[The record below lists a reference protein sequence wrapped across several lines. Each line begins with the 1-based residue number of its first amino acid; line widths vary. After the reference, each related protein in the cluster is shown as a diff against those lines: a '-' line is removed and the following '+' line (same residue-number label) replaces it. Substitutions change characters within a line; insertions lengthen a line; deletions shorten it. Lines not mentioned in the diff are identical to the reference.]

1 MKHVIQIKVYR
12 SDEQY
17 IAEGVD
23 IAIATFA
30 KTLDGLVKNIQEAVE
45 LYLEDEDPKKNG
57 YHLQSFY
64 FGKFRTTCSSSCPSL
79 GYYRARM

>member
-45 LYLEDEDPKKNG
+45 LYLEDEDPKKTGIISN
-57 YHLQSFY
+57 
-64 FGKFRTTCSSSCPSL
+64 PSIL
-79 GYYRARM
+79 VNFELPVPLHAQA